1 MNTLQR
7 HTCVLITLAAL
18 CAAAGTSLAGEV
30 VLYRQGQS
38 PDPCDAARTLGGTQ
52 PGAAARIK
60 TRGLKLLV
68 DTPPPAP
75 VTALTAAPANAERPA
90 QADAVALQVQFPFN
104 SAEIQPD
111 MIPALDAVAEGS
123 KMTGGKAHVGVEG
136 HTDAGGSADYNL
148 RLSQRRAAAVK
159 NYMVTR
165 HAIPAATLDVG
176 GLGKSAPLLPQNH
189 YAPENRRVQFRA
201 VDMSSTR
208 SHSFSPG
215 AG

>member
-30 VLYRQGQS
+30 VLYRQGQT
-38 PDPCDAARTLGGTQ
+38 PDPGDVARILGGPQ

-75 VTALTAAPANAERPA
+75 VTALTEAPANPERPE
-90 QADAVALQVQFPFN
+90 QADAVALQVQYPFN
-104 SAEIQPD
+104 SAEFQQD
-111 MIPALDAVAEGS
+111 MFPALDAVAEGIMMS
-123 KMTGGKAHVGVEG
+123 VGKAHVVVEG
-136 HTDAGGSADYNL
+136 HTDAVGSADYNL
-148 RLSQRRAAAVK
+148 RMSQRRAAAVK

-165 HAIPAATLDVG
+165 HAIPAATLDVE
-176 GLGKSAPLLPQNH
+176 GLGKSAPQ
-189 YAPENRRVQFRA
+189 
-201 VDMSSTR
+201 
-208 SHSFSPG
+208 
-215 AG
+215 

>member
-30 VLYRQGQS
+30 VLYRQGQT
-38 PDPCDAARTLGGTQ
+38 PDPGDVARILGGPQ

-75 VTALTAAPANAERPA
+75 VTALTAAPANAERPE

-111 MIPALDAVAEGS
+111 MIPALDAVAEGI
-123 KMTGGKAHVGVEG
+123 KMTGGKAHVVVEG
-136 HTDAGGSADYNL
+136 HTDAVGSADYNL

-165 HAIPAATLDVG
+165 HAIPAATLDVV
-176 GLGKSAPLLPQNH
+176 GLGKSAPLLPQNP

-208 SHSFSPG
+208 SPSFPPG